1 MKDKKLLKKKIEE
14 KPMIDLLQS
23 TRTPNCLND
32 SNIRKSTRP
41 NWLLERRKKKT
52 APAKQRG
59 RSKSPTAKY
68 RNRVFH
74 NSIQVESVGGDRVIH
89 CIDDGDAVAEKKLWA
104 ETPAYQPKRQ
114 VH

>member
-41 NWLLERRKKKT
+41 NWLLERRKKK
-52 APAKQRG
+52 QHQQ
-59 RSKSPTAKY
+59 SKEEEANPRLQNTGIG
-68 RNRVFH
+68 F
-74 NSIQVESVGGDRVIH
+74 SIILF
-89 CIDDGDAVAEKKLWA
+89 KLKAW
-104 ETPAYQPKRQ
+104 EGTG
-114 VH
+114 